1 MEDHVDAQ
9 LEKSNK
15 ELFVSVNVNRTNF
28 LTQTETAILVEPTK
42 SSPMESA
49 SVPLDTVLTAVESA
63 LFHAD
68 KVNLLIKE
76 DVQFVPSTQYT
87 KLKST
92 DATVPLVTTRTFSE
106 SVRNSP

>member
-1 MEDHVDAQ
+1 MDAQ

-15 ELFVSVNVNRTNF
+15 ELFVLVNVNLTNF
-28 LTQTETAILVEPTK
+28 LTQMETVTLVEPTK
-42 SSPMESA
+42 SSLMEPV
-49 SVPLDTVLTAVESA
+49 SVPSDTVSTAVESA

-76 DVQFVPSTQYT
+76 DVLFVPSTQSI

-92 DATVPLVTTRTFSE
+92 GATVLLVTIRTFSE
-106 SVRNSP
+106 SVRNSH

>member
-1 MEDHVDAQ
+1 MDAQ

-15 ELFVSVNVNRTNF
+15 ELFVSVNVNLTNF
-28 LTQTETAILVEPTK
+28 LTQMETATLVEPTK
-42 SSPMESA
+42 SSPMESV
-49 SVPLDTVLTAVESA
+49 SVPSDTVSTAVESA

-76 DVQFVPSTQYT
+76 DVQFVPSTLST

-92 DATVPLVTTRTFSE
+92 DVTVLLVTTRIFSE

>member
-1 MEDHVDAQ
+1 M
-9 LEKSNK
+9 
-15 ELFVSVNVNRTNF
+15 SVNVNPTNF
-28 LTQTETAILVEPTK
+28 LMPTEIAILVELIK
-42 SSPMESA
+42 LSPMEFVSA
-49 SVPLDTVLTAVESA
+49 LLDTVSTAVESA

-76 DVQFVPSTQYT
+76 DVQFVPSTLST

-92 DATVPLVTTRTFSE
+92 DVTVLLVTTRIFSE